1 MRIVIQ
7 NRQTGQYLQDAGGWT
22 RHMHDARDFV
32 CSAAAMK
39 ARQMHEVADA
49 ALVFCFEREGYSI
62 AVPLDPLASPAC
74 VNGEGVTHQARPA
87 EALLPA

>member
-7 NRQTGQYLQDAGGWT
+7 DRQTGQYLQDAGSWT
-22 RHMHDARDFV
+22 RQRQDARDFV
-32 CSAAAMK
+32 CSADAMK
-39 ARQMHEVADA
+39 ARQTHEVPDA

-62 AVPLDPLASPAC
+62 AVPLEPLATSPC
-74 VNGEGVTHQARPA
+74 VNGEGVPHQARHA

>member
-7 NRQTGQYLQDAGGWT
+7 DRGTGQYLQEAGGWT
-22 RHMHDARDFV
+22 RHMLDARDFV
-32 CSAAAMK
+32 CSADAMK

-62 AVPLDPLASPAC
+62 AVPLEPLPTPAC
-74 VNGEGVTHQARPA
+74 VNGEGAKHQMRHA
-87 EALLPA
+87 EILLPA